1 MSRAGGVTALL
12 HRAWDDGGG
21 WEFQRGDARGVGEGE
36 EGDEI
41 ACEDFCED
49 FTEICS
55 HNAYEVSCEVYC
67 EVSCEGSADGAACGR
82 GGGEAYDADEANELL
97 PRAAGSEDAKEGH
110 GRRVP
115 LPEGIHVRCET
126 GGDGR

>member
-55 HNAYEVSCEVYC
+55 HNAYEVSC

>member
-1 MSRAGGVTALL
+1 MSCAGRVTALL

-41 ACEDFCED
+41 ACE
-49 FTEICS
+49 
-55 HNAYEVSCEVYC
+55 VSC

-82 GGGEAYDADEANELL
+82 GGGEIHDADEANELL
-97 PRAAGSEDAKEGH
+97 SRAAGSKDAKEGH
-110 GRRVP
+110 GRGVP